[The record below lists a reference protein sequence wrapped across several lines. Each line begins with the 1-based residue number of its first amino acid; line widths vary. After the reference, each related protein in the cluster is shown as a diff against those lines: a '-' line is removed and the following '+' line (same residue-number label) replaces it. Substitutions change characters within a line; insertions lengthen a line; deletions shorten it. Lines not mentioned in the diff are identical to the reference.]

1 MPRITKD
8 HIMLCAHVI
17 LRVPALFLMDCWYK
31 TNPEAILERYGIG
44 MGHIRDAEMILSSLY
59 YAVILIAVALMFLP
73 MDMLF
78 QLYLHILCG
87 GLLLLAHFTAFKYV
101 EEEKAEENL
110 HSSVF
115 DDNGSM
121 YRLGMHLVI
130 QVILSSVVAYLM
142 QIKDWTRFMLL
153 MYTLPMIA
161 RAINFP
167 VTELHVVHN
176 FSAIFTMLM
185 TLMVVFNHVGTT
197 IDTVKTGLN
206 NAHAMVQNIGWLHF
220 FFTLVDWFHIPPQFF
235 VFWVMTFLAELY
247 KFTFVKNYQD
257 GVVIILLATV
267 GECCSTPISL
277 IGLCITVSYTSWFI
291 LTLTKLYLKGWEGMN
306 LEREQTGW
314 TEGFTM
320 LLLGVQTDIMELKA
334 ATRAFL
340 MSIVLFIVVLSL
352 IQSMYELT
360 DPVLLSLS
368 ASHSRNVV
376 RHIKTV
382 LLATFLWMFPLLMTW
397 AICQFFDL
405 DFWLL
410 VIISS
415 CLLTS
420 MQVFGSLV
428 VYSLFIYDSLLTEPW
443 ENLDDVVYY
452 ARAVTRVLEF
462 VVAVFVVLY
471 GAKES
476 VYGEW
481 SWINS
486 SILIIHFYFNVWQR
500 LQTGWKSFLLRRKAV
515 QKIESLPLA
524 SPEQLEECN
533 DLCAIC
539 FQEMTCAHIT
549 PCKHFF
555 HGICLRKWLYVQDTC
570 PICHQV
576 INFPND
582 VSEDESADVPDAG
595 IRNDVVPPPANEA
608 EDNHAGNADEDGL
621 ENRFLIENNDSDE
634 WEDVDEEEIIGYEGG
649 DSHSDYE
656 STDSLSDFE
665 QNPSERKAD
674 LESDQ
679 VRPKVDGA
687 GDNEANL

>member
-1 MPRITKD
+1 M
-8 HIMLCAHVI
+8 
-17 LRVPALFLMDCWYK
+17 
-31 TNPEAILERYGIG
+31 E
-44 MGHIRDAEMILSSLY
+44 
-59 YAVILIAVALMFLP
+59 
-73 MDMLF
+73 MLF
-78 QLYLHILCG
+78 QLYLHVLCG
-87 GLLLLAHFTAFKYV
+87 GLLLVAHFTAYKYV
-101 EEEKAEENL
+101 EEEKAEGHL

-130 QVILSSVVAYLM
+130 QVILSSVVAYVI

-153 MYTLPMIA
+153 IYTLPMIA

-167 VTELHVVHN
+167 VSELHVVHN

-235 VFWVMTFLAELY
+235 VFWVMTYLAELYMY
-247 KFTFVKNYQD
+247 KFTFVKSYQD
-257 GVVIILLATV
+257 SIVIILLATV
-267 GECCSTPISL
+267 SECCSTPISL

-291 LTLTKLYLKGWEGMN
+291 LTLTKLYLKGWEGVN

-334 ATRAFL
+334 PTRAFL

-376 RHIKTV
+376 RHVKTV
-382 LLATFLWMFPLLMTW
+382 FLATFLWMFPLVMTW
-397 AICQFFDL
+397 AICQFFEL

-420 MQVFGSLV
+420 MQVLGSLV

-500 LQTGWKSFLLRRKAV
+500 LQTGWKSFLLRREAV
-515 QKIESLPLA
+515 RKIESLPLA
-524 SPEQLEECN
+524 TSEQLEECN

-582 VSEDESADVPDAG
+582 VPLEQPTESPGGG
-595 IRNDVVPPPANEA
+595 IQNEMPPLQDNETENNVNA
-608 EDNHAGNADEDGL
+608 EEENL
-621 ENRFLIENNDSDE
+621 ENIFFVENNDSDE
-634 WEDVDEEEIIGYEGG
+634 WEDVDEEEIIGYVGG

-656 STDSLSDFE
+656 STDSLSDYE
-665 QNPSERKAD
+665 QNPLEKKT
-674 LESDQ
+674 ESDQ
-679 VRPKVDGA
+679 VRPKVVGA
-687 GDNEANL
+687 GDHEVKGCLNETNES